1 MAQLFTGKAILW
13 IEDSYFSQKKS
24 FEVENIL
31 MDLLQMHRFSLHE
44 TGLMDGSP
52 RGFIMNPHLIHK

>member
-1 MAQLFTGKAILW
+1 MHNFFTGKAILW

-44 TGLMDGSP
+44 TGLMDGS
-52 RGFIMNPHLIHK
+52 RVDYL